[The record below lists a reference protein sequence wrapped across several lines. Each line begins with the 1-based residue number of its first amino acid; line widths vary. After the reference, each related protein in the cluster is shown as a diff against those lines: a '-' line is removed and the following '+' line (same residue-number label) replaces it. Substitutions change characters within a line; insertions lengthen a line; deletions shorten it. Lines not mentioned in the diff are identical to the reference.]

1 MKKSIA
7 LLAMSVFFFGTTVN
21 AQEVA
26 KQEQK
31 AKTEKSCSKEEKK
44 SCHGEKK
51 GGCCAA
57 KKAAATK
64 S

>member
-7 LLAMSVFFFGTTVN
+7 LFVMSAFFFGSTVN

-26 KQEQK
+26 KQEPK
-31 AKTEKSCSKEEKK
+31 AKSEKSCSKEEKK
-44 SCHGEKK
+44 SCHAEKK

-57 KKAAATK
+57 KKAAAK

>member
-7 LLAMSVFFFGTTVN
+7 LLVMSAFFFGTTVN

-31 AKTEKSCSKEEKK
+31 AKTEKSCSKDEKK

-57 KKAAATK
+57 KKAAAK